1 MIIQCNNLTKNY
13 DNNTVVNNLSFEVK
27 RGEVFA
33 LLGANGAGKTTTIK
47 MILGLTSPT
56 NGICTLVENLRIGYS
71 PESPYFP
78 PFLSGRDVLEYY
90 GKITRIPKK
99 ELNELIPKLLGEV
112 GLEDNK
118 IKVKNYSKGMM
129 QRLSLAQSLLDKPEL
144 LILDEPTSGLDALG
158 RIEMMN
164 IINKLKKQGVT
175 IILNSHIL
183 EDIER
188 VCDRGIIMKKG
199 KLVRSWKKESTDTEK
214 SLEEYFVESL
224 QMEENNNE

>member
-56 NGICTLVENLRIGYS
+56 DGICTLVENLRIGYS

-118 IKVKNYSKGMM
+118 VKVKNYSKGMM

-199 KLVRSWKKESTDTEK
+199 KLVRSWKKGSTDTEK